1 MSKQIVLM
9 RRAQGQGFGANPLTS
24 LQLELPLSAD
34 MFPACGKLLRGR
46 IDRAQ
51 SSCKNCIFAFAFGE
65 PPCCRFSGRC
75 CFAGWGCGSARER
88 SLKKSRFCGPIR
100 FASDATARFWMER
113 SLTIATGSGAPGPSI
128 VLGDRCY
135 VGRGVEFNIRL
146 KLTMGS
152 DCLIAA
158 GCRFIDHD
166 HGTVISQGP
175 MRLQNGASGEI
186 ILEDDV
192 WLGANVIVLKG
203 VTIGKGAVVAAASVV
218 TKSIP
223 SMEIWAGVP
232 AKQIGTR
239 R

>member
-1 MSKQIVLM
+1 MGMRIGPGTVIKKVEVLWPNQV
-9 RRAQGQGFGANPLTS
+9 RI
-24 LQLELPLSAD
+24 
-34 MFPACGKLLRGR
+34 GR
-46 IDRAQ
+46 DC
-51 SSCKNCIFAFAFGE
+51 SVLDGTIFDYCHGVW
-65 PPCCRFSGRC
+65 R
-75 CFAGWGCGSARER
+75 
-88 SLKKSRFCGPIR
+88 
-100 FASDATARFWMER
+100 
-113 SLTIATGSGAPGPSI
+113 PGPSI